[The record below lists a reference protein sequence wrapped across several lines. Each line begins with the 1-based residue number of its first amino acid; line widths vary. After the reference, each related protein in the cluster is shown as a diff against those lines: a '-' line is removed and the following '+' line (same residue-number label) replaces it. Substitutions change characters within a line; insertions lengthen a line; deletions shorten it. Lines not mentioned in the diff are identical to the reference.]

1 MPEQHSPP
9 TLDFVGS
16 WIYAFLGVT
25 CHLHF
30 WQNDRVLLCAIAVTQ
45 GMNRHQTR
53 VSTKS
58 KLWRRK
64 CSHHSCQDSNSQ
76 LFDRESGTLPTS
88 CPSSQHMTESPAE
101 YTVKAENH
109 FLDTH
114 THCFVS
120 GWYRDP
126 GLCGRVSEAD
136 RGDCH
141 HQKRG
146 GE

>member
-16 WIYAFLGVT
+16 RINAFLGVT

-30 WQNDRVLLCAIAVTQ
+30 WQNDQGLLCAIAVTQ
-45 GMNRHQTR
+45 GMNRHQAR

-88 CPSSQHMTESPAE
+88 YPSSQYMTESPAE

-109 FLDTH
+109 FLGYSQSLF
-114 THCFVS
+114 CCRMVQRS
-120 GWYRDP
+120 RPMWQSVRSRSW
-126 GLCGRVSEAD
+126 GLPSSEE
-136 RGDCH
+136 R
-141 HQKRG
+141 R
-146 GE
+146 